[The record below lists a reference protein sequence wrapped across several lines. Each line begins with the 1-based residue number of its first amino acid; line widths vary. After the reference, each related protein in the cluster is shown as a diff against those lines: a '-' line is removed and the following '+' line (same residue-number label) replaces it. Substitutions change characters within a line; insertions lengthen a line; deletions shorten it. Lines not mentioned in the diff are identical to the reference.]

1 MQRVKAANK
10 KKGRSE
16 RMSHYTQIELE
27 FTDGESLKRALEQ
40 IGFLGNVEC
49 YATPQN
55 LYGYHGDLRQ
65 QKAHIIIRR
74 VHIGHASNDIGFER
88 LPNGKYV
95 AHISEY
101 DAKKYGK
108 EWIGKLKQ
116 FYGCEV
122 AIKGAVRQGWNV
134 YSKAKKQDGTV
145 QVVLMRN

>member
-1 MQRVKAANK
+1 
-10 KKGRSE
+10 
-16 RMSHYTQIELE
+16 MSHYTQIELE

-55 LYGYHGDLRQ
+55 LYGYHGDIRQ

-74 VHIGHASNDIGFER
+74 VHVGHASNDIGFER

-101 DAKKYGK
+101 DVKKYGK

-116 FYGCEV
+116 FYGWDPAE
-122 AIKGAVRQGWNV
+122 GFVRDAPEPKRKLGRNDPCPCG
-134 YSKAKKQDGTV
+134 SGKKYKKCCGVPT
-145 QVVLMRN
+145 